1 MPNDQHEGA
10 QVAPSPPSGPSG
22 AVARP
27 EEGHPLL
34 GKTTVALGVMLAILA
49 VPYLSPRLER
59 FRVAQMPW
67 EHRSS
72 ETVNIKTPGVSEPVL
87 ANGEQKLKASANEAT
102 VSNALP
108 TSSAEK
114 APPPDPALLAK
125 TKGSLAIEDPTG
137 HVMDAF
143 CESLARTDAKAD
155 ATAVTRILHYG
166 DSVITSDYI
175 SGTMR
180 RKFQARFGDSGHGF
194 ILAANAWEWYFH
206 NDVAHWASEG
216 FTANRITGPLT
227 GDGMY
232 GLGGVTFHAEG
243 GAQANFGTAANG
255 EFGKK
260 VSRFDVYYLEQ
271 PAGGDGVILF
281 GGKSE
286 RFTTRGEKKASRVK
300 SFTVPDGEAKI
311 TLKSW
316 GNGDL
321 RLFGVAL
328 ERDQAG
334 VVYDALGANG
344 ARIRLWEAMNETHW
358 KDQME
363 LRKPALVV
371 LQFGTNESE
380 DPSLDMNAY
389 EKSLRTVVGRLK
401 NAAPTTSI
409 LIAAPL
415 DRAEKSDSGALKT
428 KPVILKLIASQRKVA
443 KEEGVAFWD
452 TFTAMGGEG
461 TMAKWVKAS
470 PQLASYDY
478 THPTPAGAE
487 VLGTLFYDALMAS
500 YEAHAATKK

>member
-1 MPNDQHEGA
+1 VTSSNGNDGEAPIAPADRDEGPN
-10 QVAPSPPSGPSG
+10 
-22 AVARP
+22 
-27 EEGHPLL
+27 PLL
-34 GKTTVALGVMLAILA
+34 SKTTVALAVMLAVLA
-49 VPYLSPRLER
+49 VPYLSPRLVR
-59 FRVAQMPW
+59 FRVALMPW
-67 EHRSS
+67 EHRPV
-72 ETVNIKTPGVSEPVL
+72 ETAAANDPSGAAAQPLLT
-87 ANGEQKLKASANEAT
+87 NGEQKLKASANEAT

-108 TSSAEK
+108 TSSAEH

-143 CESLARTDAKAD
+143 CESLAKTEAKAGAGTAD
-155 ATAVTRILHYG
+155 PAVTRILHYG

-180 RKFQARFGDSGHGF
+180 RKFQTRFGDSGHGF

-232 GLGGVTFHAEG
+232 GLGGVTFHA
-243 GAQANFGTAANG
+243 
-255 EFGKK
+255 
-260 VSRFDVYYLEQ
+260 DVYYLEQ

-281 GGKSE
+281 GGKQE
-286 RFTTRGEKKASRVK
+286 RFTTRGEKKVSRIK

-328 ERDQAG
+328 ERDQPG
-334 VVYDALGANG
+334 IVYDALGANG

-363 LRKPALVV
+363 LRRPALVV

-389 EKSLRTVVGRLK
+389 EKSLRTVVTRLK
-401 NAAPTTSI
+401 NATPMASI

-415 DRAEKSDSGALKT
+415 DRAEKSEGGALKT
-428 KPVILKLIASQRKVA
+428 KPIILKLIASQRKIA
-443 KEEGVAFWD
+443 KEEGLAFWD

-461 TMAKWVKAS
+461 TMGRWVKSS
-470 PQLASYDY
+470 PQLASWDF

-487 VLGTLFYDALMAS
+487 VLGTLFFDALMAS

>member
-1 MPNDQHEGA
+1 MDG
-10 QVAPSPPSGPSG
+10 
-22 AVARP
+22 
-27 EEGHPLL
+27 EEVDRNPLL
-34 GKTTVALGVMLAILA
+34 SKTTVALAVMAAILA
-49 VPYLSPRLER
+49 VPYLSPRLVKY
-59 FRVAQMPW
+59 RVALMPW
-67 EHRSS
+67 EHRPVEAVAGNDPS
-72 ETVNIKTPGVSEPVL
+72 GAAAQPVL
-87 ANGEQKLKASANEAT
+87 TNGEQKLKASANEAT

-108 TSSAEK
+108 ASSAE
-114 APPPDPALLAK
+114 ATPPPDPALLAK

-143 CESLARTDAKAD
+143 CESLARTEAKEGAGTPD
-155 ATAVTRILHYG
+155 PAVTRILHYG

-175 SGTMR
+175 SGTLR
-180 RKFQARFGDSGHGF
+180 RKFQTRFGDSGHGF

-227 GDGMY
+227 QDGMY

-260 VSRFDVYYLEQ
+260 VSRFDVYYMEQ

-281 GGKSE
+281 GGKQE
-286 RFTTRGEKKASRVK
+286 RFTTRGEKKVSRIK

-328 ERDQAG
+328 ERDQPG

-344 ARIRLWEAMNETHW
+344 ARIRLWEAMNEAHW

-389 EKSLRTVVGRLK
+389 EKSLRTVVTRLK
-401 NAAPTTSI
+401 NAAPMASI

-415 DRAEKSDSGALKT
+415 DRAEKSESGTLKT
-428 KPVILKLIASQRKVA
+428 KPVILKLIASQRKIA

-461 TMAKWVKAS
+461 TMAKWVKSS
-470 PQLASYDY
+470 PQLASWDF

-487 VLGTLFYDALMAS
+487 VLGTLFFDALMAT
-500 YEAHAATKK
+500 YEAHPRPKK